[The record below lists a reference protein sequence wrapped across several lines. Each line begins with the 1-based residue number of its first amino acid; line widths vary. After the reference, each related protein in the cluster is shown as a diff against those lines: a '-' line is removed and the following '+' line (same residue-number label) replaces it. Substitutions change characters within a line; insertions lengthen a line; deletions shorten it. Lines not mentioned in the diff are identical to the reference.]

1 MSIINRTLK
10 ISYIKLSRLKENCK
24 NIFLLIF
31 LFPLL
36 KYKRL
41 KALKTHT
48 FFDWHQNTTYF
59 TGKYH
64 SRKVFLKC
72 EVGLKKN
79 LINEHNVYNELNKDP
94 NRKFFLPDLI
104 NTFNFL
110 FCYCIIYEFI
120 EGQTLSKYFNDKKNI
135 KADKFFD
142 QMIVDQLIQI
152 IDHLF
157 KARVIHRDL
166 RPKNIFLL
174 DRRLILFDFTFSIWL
189 NDPKQPVFDIRTE
202 KALGEHYKPEE
213 LKWDDAYSLKV
224 MLEESPLIISNKSL
238 NEIVNR
244 INRLTH

>member
-1 MSIINRTLK
+1 M
-10 ISYIKLSRLKENCK
+10 
-24 NIFLLIF
+24 
-31 LFPLL
+31 
-36 KYKRL
+36 
-41 KALKTHT
+41 
-48 FFDWHQNTTYF
+48 
-59 TGKYH
+59 
-64 SRKVFLKC
+64 
-72 EVGLKKN
+72 GLKKN

-189 NDPKQPVFDIRTE
+189 NDPKQPVLI
-202 KALGEHYKPEE
+202 
-213 LKWDDAYSLKV
+213 
-224 MLEESPLIISNKSL
+224 LEQKRP
-238 NEIVNR
+238 
-244 INRLTH
+244 